1 MWAWSAASAP
11 PRPAPPHAPDSAPE
25 RVVSVLSELR
35 SVRAREGDSA
45 TFECTV
51 SEVEITG
58 SWKLGGR
65 PLRPGGRV
73 RIRQEG
79 LADCIHSGSLLPRPR
94 RIETPPTKIGPASY

>member
-1 MWAWSAASAP
+1 MLPDEGRGRVGATL
-11 PRPAPPHAPDSAPE
+11 RPAPPHAPGSAPE

-35 SVRAREGDSA
+35 PVSAREGDGA

-51 SEVEITG
+51 SEVEATG

-65 PLRPGGRV
+65 PLRPGGRI

-79 LADCIHSGSLLPRPR
+79 LADLLPWLLAA
-94 RIETPPTKIGPASY
+94 PPPARTDPAH

>member
-1 MWAWSAASAP
+1 M
-11 PRPAPPHAPDSAPE
+11 
-25 RVVSVLSELR
+25 SVLSELR
-35 SVRAREGDSA
+35 PVSAREGDGA

-51 SEVEITG
+51 SEAETTG

-79 LADCIHSGSLLPRPR
+79 RTDSLPWLLPA
-94 RIETPPTKIGPASY
+94 PPPGPIDPAHQD